1 MMALWKTAAF
11 TPEASGWIPP
21 SDRTSEMRKADKAI
35 QSDMPSVGEV
45 FGGSSTS
52 ERPRIWEVVGKA
64 IEKGLVPAEFV
75 RGKHLK
81 NISQIIGSCV
91 GFGAGNMALY
101 ASVIDALIRGQRERV
116 MVPFVPYHYGR
127 GRLHSGIRGPGSGSF
142 GSGQAKALAVDGFLA
157 FDHENVP
164 KPSFGEQIIWTGQI
178 ETQWSDGARI
188 GDEFVQAGQ
197 KHLFPTAARVDSVDQ
212 AKTLLDSY
220 YTMTIAS
227 SWGGQMRCPVRD
239 GVLLNSRSG
248 TWNHQMWV
256 IDYITHPSLG
266 DLFWVGNNWRYPH
279 GTDPGGEWDNGY
291 GAPPGGFYIRA
302 SDMAWIISKRE
313 TFAFAD
319 PAGFVDRSRKF
330 QWITAK

>member
-1 MMALWKTAAF
+1 
-11 TPEASGWIPP
+11 
-21 SDRTSEMRKADKAI
+21 
-35 QSDMPSVGEV
+35 
-45 FGGSSTS
+45 
-52 ERPRIWEVVGKA
+52 
-64 IEKGLVPAEFV
+64 
-75 RGKHLK
+75 
-81 NISQIIGSCV
+81 
-91 GFGAGNMALY
+91 MALY

-157 FDHENVP
+157 FDAANVP

-188 GDEFVQAGQ
+188 GDEFVAEGQ
-197 KHLFPTAARVDSVDQ
+197 KHLFPTAARVESVDQ

-256 IDYITHPSLG
+256 IDYIEHPTLG
-266 DLFWVGNNWRYPH
+266 LLFWVGNNWRDAH
-279 GTDPGGEWDNGY
+279 GRDPGGEWDGGY
-291 GAPPGGFYIRA
+291 GAPPGGFYIKA
-302 SDMAWIISKRE
+302 DDMAWIISKRE
-313 TFAFAD
+313 TFAFGD
-319 PAGFVDRSRKF
+319 KAGFVDRSRKF
-330 QWITAK
+330 QWITAKNK